1 MFLGKPYPTI
11 GAFYTAIQAAFKKLE
26 PADFTGANQQSN
38 GVGNGEFPINNLA
51 DVSKAITMIKEE
63 GEGTASS
70 PCEEGAPRATT
81 RALPTTRDSVRS

>member
-26 PADFTGANQQSN
+26 PADFTCANQQSN

-70 PCEEGAPRATT
+70 PCERIRRTNALFLA
-81 RALPTTRDSVRS
+81 ALP